1 MESELASLLS
11 GMGRGG
17 FSERDEVH
25 LKGDAAQAWREK
37 FQPIP
42 NLKAGDKVRWKTGC
56 KNAKHGDYDDVLEV
70 FSVLPEPM
78 TKMHDGGSNHT
89 GDVYDFTMAT
99 WDSGKVFELYCF
111 DSRRFER
118 VEEVTAEATA

>member
-1 MESELASLLS
+1 M
-11 GMGRGG
+11 
-17 FSERDEVH
+17 H

-56 KNAKHGDYDDVLEV
+56 KDKKHGDYGDTFEV
-70 FSVLPEPM
+70 FGIIDPPM
-78 TKMHDGGSNHT
+78 MSGANNNGSNHQM
-89 GDVYDFTMAT
+89 DVDDFTMAT
-99 WDSGKVFELYCF
+99 WDGGKIFELFAF